1 MNIIYNQKLRLEHM
15 FFLKEVRSA
24 ILIKK
29 KKKKDHCPRQS
40 FFSHA
45 NTLRQL
51 FWGNSTTGWNSE
63 NGSNLGIYVLLNWE
77 MMSHLDPEQAFPML
91 MSRC

>member
-29 KKKKDHCPRQS
+29 KKKKITAPDRAFSVMLIPSDS
-40 FFSHA
+40 FSGGIVQQGGILRMDL
-45 NTLRQL
+45 TL
-51 FWGNSTTGWNSE
+51 
-63 NGSNLGIYVLLNWE
+63 
-77 MMSHLDPEQAFPML
+77 AFMY
-91 MSRC
+91 C